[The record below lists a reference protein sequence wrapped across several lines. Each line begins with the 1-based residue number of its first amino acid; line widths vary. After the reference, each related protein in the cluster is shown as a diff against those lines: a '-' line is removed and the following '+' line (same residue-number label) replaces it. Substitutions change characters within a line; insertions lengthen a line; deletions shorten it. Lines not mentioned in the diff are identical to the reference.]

1 MKLNDLIIDP
11 DGHPARLITM
21 PIPGREPQRAVILYA
36 DGRGR
41 LVDMAHCRPVL
52 AEATMELSDNEEA

>member
-1 MKLNDLIIDP
+1 MKLNTLIIDP
-11 DGHPARLITM
+11 DGRPARLITM

-41 LVDMAHCRPVL
+41 LVDLARCRP
-52 AEATMELSDNEEA
+52 ATIEKTEKATDEA